1 VVLGYVG
8 IGQDIQPSP
17 HTLEEAMLAQTAE
30 IDARY
35 AMRVQVAR
43 A

>member
-8 IGQDIQPSP
+8 IGQDIQSSP
-17 HTLEEAMLAQTAE
+17 HTLEKASLAQAAE
-30 IDARY
+30 VDARETV
-35 AMRVQVAR
+35 RFQVAR